1 MQTSP
6 DLQARAPVVTGL
18 GVTSVLGT
26 DVETFWSRLNDGGC
40 GYGPQPRLLQKNT
53 PFKVGGCLGE
63 LRPEHGFAPEFAQYD
78 RATRLAL
85 HAAAQAARQARLD
98 AAQDAARVGVVMG
111 TTCGANDA
119 IETEAFEAH
128 WFADRIAACPDQ
140 AFALYDHSEIAHAI
154 ARVHGFEGPSYLV
167 GTACSSG
174 KHAVGEAI
182 DLIRSGQADV
192 VLCGGAD
199 AFTLLPVFGFYA
211 MKSLAAAHCTP
222 FARDR
227 EGMILGEGA
236 AVLVVESA
244 ARAAARGVPA
254 LARLDGWALN
264 CDAKNFAAPLES
276 GERCK
281 DLILDCA
288 DRAGLPLH
296 AIDYI
301 NAHGTGTST
310 NDAMEARGIAWAY
323 RDAAAAAGSA
333 AAGNAAGNADTDAV
347 ADTAAADRGV
357 PLSSIKGLLGH
368 TLGAAGAFEAVA
380 ATLAVQRDC
389 IPPNTPVAALDAGA
403 ALNVVT
409 ASTRTP
415 LQHVLSLSFAFGGCN
430 VATLFSKA
438 QPHDARGARA

>member
-1 MQTSP
+1 M
-6 DLQARAPVVTGL
+6 PVVTGL

-26 DVETFWSRLNDGGC
+26 DVETFWSRLNEGAC
-40 GYGPQPRLLQKNT
+40 GYAPQPRLLEKNT

-63 LRPEHGFAPEFAQYD
+63 LSPERGFAPEFAHYD

-85 HAAAQAARQARLD
+85 HAAAQAVRHARLE
-98 AAQDAARVGVVMG
+98 AARDAARVGVVMG

-119 IETEAFEAH
+119 IEGEAFEAH
-128 WFADRIAACPDQ
+128 WFADRSDACPDQ
-140 AFALYDHSEIAHAI
+140 SFALYDHSEIAHAI
-154 ARVHGFEGPSYLV
+154 ARVHGFEGTSYLL

-211 MKSLAAAHCTP
+211 MKSLAAAYCTP
-222 FARDR
+222 FAQDR

-244 ARAAARGVPA
+244 ASAAARGVPA
-254 LARLDGWALN
+254 LARLGGWALN

-281 DLILDCA
+281 DLILDCV
-288 DRAGLPLH
+288 DRASLPLH

-301 NAHGTGTST
+301 NAHGTGTAS
-310 NDAMEARGIAWAY
+310 NDAMEARGIALAY
-323 RDAAAAAGSA
+323 RSA
-333 AAGNAAGNADTDAV
+333 AATD
-347 ADTAAADRGV
+347 RRV

-389 IPPNTPVAALDAGA
+389 IPPNTPVATLDAGVE
-403 ALNVVT
+403 LNLVT
-409 ASTRTP
+409 ASTPMP
-415 LQHVLSLSFAFGGCN
+415 LRHVLSLSFAFGGCN
-430 VATLFSKA
+430 VATLFSKVL
-438 QPHDARGARA
+438 HDAEQGAGA